1 MDLTLIILLAGLVIS
16 AAICVVMRNLLKA
29 AIVLAAVSAILSI
42 IMFVLGASLAAVFEL
57 SVCAGLITV
66 VFISA
71 ISMTKI
77 RTKEE
82 ITQKEKE
89 RRKRFVLLPV
99 VLIVVLA
106 AVLFFVWPHV
116 NALIPYAANSTQT
129 VQNELWGKRQV
140 DLLGQIVIILAGVY
154 GVIVFFKESDEK

>member
-1 MDLTLIILLAGLVIS
+1 MDLTFIILLAGLVIS
-16 AAICVVMRNLLKA
+16 AAICVVIRNLLKA
-29 AIVLAAVSAILSI
+29 AIVLAVVSAILSI

-77 RTKEE
+77 HSKEE
-82 ITQKEKE
+82 IEQKERE
-89 RRKRFVLLPV
+89 RHKRFALLPV
-99 VLIVVLA
+99 ALIVVLA
-106 AVLFFVWPHV
+106 AVFFFVWPHV
-116 NALIPYAANSTQT
+116 NAMIPYTVNSTQT
-129 VQNELWGKRQV
+129 AQIELWGKRQV